1 MAGIFDLLTG
11 DPTQQIA
18 QRLGQAPGQPGSP
31 QLGRNLWQRVAE
43 PLRQAGGPPG
53 PPPGAPPAPPQPQI
67 YQSPPDLAQMYMQLQ
82 QHDTASNQFYSGLGL
97 LAAGMYPGRNPN
109 ASMKWAQG
117 MQQDP
122 NSMFNNLVQIRG
134 MQQQQASLDAFNRS
148 IPDMMKQT
156 GLTADEIRAN
166 PQAATE
172 LVGKIAATNAGI
184 SSDPTVQEMNRAKGV
199 YMAQNGITDPN
210 DPRIPDKYKY
220 PAQYKAGAAADVA
233 VATDKTDAANSFNS
247 VDPQWKTVQDNLAW
261 LNDKAHHDAV
271 VAAIQHPDFQTSGY
285 IGQNLPSWVGG
296 QPQDVLDA
304 KAKLDTLRAQ
314 LQSEAFRNTKNVRSN
329 REAAFLGDAQ
339 TNLFK
344 ITNSDATITDALTD
358 LQNKVTAGRANAT
371 LAAGRPIPAEWAPNA
386 DQTLLD
392 PKNQLFNGGSVLP
405 PADKPPVPNAA
416 AAGGS
421 GKPLSADDLTQA
433 KTLIAQHGRDW
444 VIKYLQGQGYKTD
457 GL

>member
-1 MAGIFDLLTG
+1 
-11 DPTQQIA
+11 
-18 QRLGQAPGQPGSP
+18 
-31 QLGRNLWQRVAE
+31 
-43 PLRQAGGPPG
+43 
-53 PPPGAPPAPPQPQI
+53 
-67 YQSPPDLAQMYMQLQ
+67 MYMQLQ

-97 LAAGMYPGRNPN
+97 LSAGMFPGRNPN

-247 VDPQWKTVQDNLAW
+247 VDPQWKTIQDNLTW
-261 LNDKAHHDAV
+261 LNAHKDAV
-271 VAAIQHPDFQTSGY
+271 IAAVQHPEFTTT
-285 IGQNLPSWVGG
+285 GQFGANLPSWLGG

-304 KAKLDTLRAQ
+304 KANLDTLRSPVAKRS
-314 LQSEAFRNTKNVRSN
+314 LQEHQERPVEPGSPIPGRCGHQSFQYRNS
-329 REAAFLGDAQ
+329 
-339 TNLFK
+339 
-344 ITNSDATITDALTD
+344 LTD
-358 LQNKVTAGRANAT
+358 DHDRAGQPAGQSDGWPRQRDPGGWAANPGRDGPRTPTPIFLILTNRFSTAGAYCRQRINLLCRTRLPRQPPMRLLCRMRKRPPTATGTFPIQSVPAN
-371 LAAGRPIPAEWAPNA
+371 I
-386 DQTLLD
+386 
-392 PKNQLFNGGSVLP
+392 
-405 PADKPPVPNAA
+405 
-416 AAGGS
+416 
-421 GKPLSADDLTQA
+421 
-433 KTLIAQHGRDW
+433 
-444 VIKYLQGQGYKTD
+444 
-457 GL
+457 

>member
-1 MAGIFDLLTG
+1 
-11 DPTQQIA
+11 
-18 QRLGQAPGQPGSP
+18 
-31 QLGRNLWQRVAE
+31 
-43 PLRQAGGPPG
+43 
-53 PPPGAPPAPPQPQI
+53 
-67 YQSPPDLAQMYMQLQ
+67 MYMALS
-82 QHDTASNQFYSGLGL
+82 QHDQASNQFYSGLGL
-97 LAAGMYPGRNPN
+97 LAAGMYPGRNPK
-109 ASMKWAQG
+109 ASMQWAQG

-122 NSMFNNLVQIRG
+122 NSMFNSLMQIHG

-172 LVGKIAATNAGI
+172 LLGKIAATNAGI

-210 DPRIPDKYKY
+210 DPRIPDKFKY

-247 VDPQWKTVQDNLAW
+247 VDPQWKTIQDHLAW
-261 LNDKAHHDAV
+261 LNDKAHHDAIV
-271 VAAIQHPDFQTSGY
+271 LAVQKPDLVTTGQ
-285 IGQNLPSWVGG
+285 IGANLPIGFGG

-304 KAKLDTLRAQ
+304 KSRLDTLRAQ

-329 REAAFLGDAQ
+329 REAQFLGDAA

-344 ITNSDATITDALTD
+344 PTNSPTAITTALGD
-358 LQNKVTAGRANAT
+358 LQDKVTAGRANAT
-371 LAAGRPIPAEWAPNA
+371 LAAGRPIPDEWAPNA
-386 DQTLLD
+386 DPTLLD

-405 PADKPPVPNAA
+405 PADKPPAPKAAPTPVAA
-416 AAGGS
+416 AATPPPQSAIDHLKANPSLAAAFDAKYGVGS
-421 GKPLSADDLTQA
+421 AKAILGK
-433 KTLIAQHGRDW
+433 
-444 VIKYLQGQGYKTD
+444 
-457 GL
+457 

>member
-1 MAGIFDLLTG
+1 MY
-11 DPTQQIA
+11 IA
-18 QRLGQAPGQPGSP
+18 LS
-31 QLGRNLWQRVAE
+31 
-43 PLRQAGGPPG
+43 
-53 PPPGAPPAPPQPQI
+53 
-67 YQSPPDLAQMYMQLQ
+67 
-82 QHDTASNQFYSGLGL
+82 QHDQASNQFYSGLGL

-166 PQAATE
+166 PQAATD

-261 LNDKAHHDAV
+261 LNDPAHRDAV
-271 VAAIQHPDFQTSGY
+271 IVAIQKPDFETSGQSARY
-285 IGQNLPSWVGG
+285 LPSWFGG

-329 REAAFLGDAQ
+329 REAAFLGDAA

-344 ITNSDATITDALTD
+344 ITNSPMRQSRTRWAD

-371 LAAGRPIPAEWAPNA
+371 PGGRAANPSRMGPERRPDAARSQEPAFQRRERI
-386 DQTLLD
+386 
-392 PKNQLFNGGSVLP
+392 
-405 PADKPPVPNAA
+405 AA
-416 AAGGS
+416 S
-421 GKPLSADDLTQA
+421 G
-433 KTLIAQHGRDW
+433 
-444 VIKYLQGQGYKTD
+444 
-457 GL
+457 

>member
-1 MAGIFDLLTG
+1 
-11 DPTQQIA
+11 
-18 QRLGQAPGQPGSP
+18 
-31 QLGRNLWQRVAE
+31 
-43 PLRQAGGPPG
+43 
-53 PPPGAPPAPPQPQI
+53 
-67 YQSPPDLAQMYMQLQ
+67 MYMALS
-82 QHDTASNQFYSGLGL
+82 QHDQASNQFYSGLGL
-97 LAAGMYPGRNPN
+97 LAAGMYPGRNPK
-109 ASMKWAQG
+109 ASMQWAQG

-122 NSMFNNLVQIRG
+122 NSMFNSLMQIHG

-247 VDPQWKTVQDNLAW
+247 VDPQWKTIQDNLTW
-261 LNDKAHHDAV
+261 LNAHKDAV
-271 VAAIQHPDFQTSGY
+271 VLAVQKPDLVTTGQ
-285 IGQNLPSWVGG
+285 IGANLPIGFGG

-304 KAKLDTLRAQ
+304 KGALDTLRAQ

-329 REAAFLGDAQ
+329 REAQFLGDAA

-344 ITNSDATITDALTD
+344 PTNSPTAITTALGT

-386 DQTLLD
+386 DPDLLN
-392 PKNQLFNGGSVLP
+392 PNKPLFNGGSVLPPVDKPPAPNAAPTP
-405 PADKPPVPNAA
+405 PADKPPVPNAQKA
-416 AAGGS
+416 ADGNWYVPDPKRPG
-421 GKPLSADDLTQA
+421 
-433 KTLIAQHGRDW
+433 
-444 VIKYLQGQGYKTD
+444 KYLRVD
-457 GL
+457 